1 MANWPVN
8 SITPPSYGMR
18 DDYFR
23 ATIRSDFEGGYA
35 SQRPRST
42 RGITIVELPW
52 SKMPEAEFQTL
63 LTFAKSAMGDT
74 FPYPHPVTAQTVTFR
89 FSEDWLKSTITD
101 PGYRRVN
108 VKLEEV

>member
-8 SITPPSYGMR
+8 SITKPSYGMK

-23 ATIRSDFEGGYA
+23 ATIRSDFEAGYVA
-35 SQRPRST
+35 QRPRAT

-52 SKMPEAEFQTL
+52 NLMPEAEFQTL

-74 FPYPHPVTAQTVTFR
+74 FPYPHPVTANTATFR
-89 FSEDWLKSTITD
+89 FSEDWLRSTIAS
-101 PGYRRVN
+101 PGYRKVT